1 MSQTRGYAL
10 CLCRREASQGE
21 GVSQGEGEGEG
32 SIINNIVIQ
41 NPAAGRGCRLAAHGA
56 LVSFFLSFHA
66 FTGAGAS
73 QVLGFRV

>member
-10 CLCRREASQGE
+10 CLCRREAT
-21 GVSQGEGEGEG
+21 QGEGEGEG

-66 FTGAGAS
+66 FTGAGVS